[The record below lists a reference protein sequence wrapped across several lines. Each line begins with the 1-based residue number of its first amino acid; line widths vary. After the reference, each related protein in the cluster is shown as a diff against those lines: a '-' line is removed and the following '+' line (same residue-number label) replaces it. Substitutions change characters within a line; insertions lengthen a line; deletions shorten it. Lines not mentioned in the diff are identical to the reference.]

1 MSDPVWALVPVQ
13 PTEDM
18 IAAAT
23 SMRPG
28 CGGYGDIAA
37 RCVRDWNSMV
47 KATPHAPGLAAR
59 PSGKAVTVEDLAR
72 HLFETDDPDVQE
84 LSWPDHPDDDGNRG
98 DGMWVRLV
106 SEMTAEEYRA
116 RAVDLLRFMG
126 CEVNA

>member
-1 MSDPVWALVPVQ
+1 
-13 PTEDM
+13 
-18 IAAAT
+18 
-23 SMRPG
+23 MRPG

-47 KATPHAPGLAAR
+47 KATPHAPGLGAR

-72 HLFETDDPDVQE
+72 HLFETDDPDAPE